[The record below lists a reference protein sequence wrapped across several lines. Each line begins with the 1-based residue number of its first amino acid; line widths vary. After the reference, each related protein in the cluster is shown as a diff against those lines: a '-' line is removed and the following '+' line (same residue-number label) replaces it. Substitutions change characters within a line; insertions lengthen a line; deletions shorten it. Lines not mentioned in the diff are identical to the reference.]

1 MMWQGVYPAL
11 TTPFKPDEKPDWPL
25 FERQL
30 DAHLQAGV
38 HGLIIGGSLGEAST
52 LAPAEKFE
60 MVRLALATTAG
71 RVPVILNIAEGSTA
85 EAIDQAR
92 RAEKSRA
99 QGLMLLPPMRYKA
112 DERETI
118 HFIKCV
124 AMATSL
130 PIMVYNNPVDYKI
143 DITPDMFEEL
153 VGHPNIQAIKDSTRD
168 ITNITRMINRFGDRF
183 SLMCGVDTLAMEALL
198 MGASG
203 WVAGLVCAFPNETVA
218 LYNLVRAGKLQRAL
232 KLYRW
237 FMPLLELDTHPK
249 LVQYIKLAAQETGLG
264 TEYVRSPRLPLN
276 GPERERILAVIRK
289 ALENRPAPDELK
301 VD

>member
-1 MMWQGVYPAL
+1 
-11 TTPFKPDEKPDWPL
+11 
-25 FERQL
+25 
-30 DAHLQAGV
+30 
-38 HGLIIGGSLGEAST
+38 
-52 LAPAEKFE
+52 
-60 MVRLALATTAG
+60 
-71 RVPVILNIAEGSTA
+71 
-85 EAIDQAR
+85 
-92 RAEKSRA
+92 
-99 QGLMLLPPMRYKA
+99 
-112 DERETI
+112 
-118 HFIKCV
+118 
-124 AMATSL
+124 
-130 PIMVYNNPVDYKI
+130 
-143 DITPDMFEEL
+143 MFEEL

-264 TEYVRSPRLPLN
+264 TEYVRSPRLPLS

>member
-1 MMWQGVYPAL
+1 
-11 TTPFKPDEKPDWPL
+11 
-25 FERQL
+25 
-30 DAHLQAGV
+30 
-38 HGLIIGGSLGEAST
+38 
-52 LAPAEKFE
+52 
-60 MVRLALATTAG
+60 
-71 RVPVILNIAEGSTA
+71 
-85 EAIDQAR
+85 
-92 RAEKSRA
+92 
-99 QGLMLLPPMRYKA
+99 MRYKA

-264 TEYVRSPRLPLN
+264 TEYVRSPRLPLS

-289 ALENRPAPDELK
+289 ALENRPTPDELK